1 MGNRKWVKRVKRP
14 GESGDLKKLEI
25 LMSEHKRN
33 PDKRIGNGRERL
45 MEGNEGWM
53 CVEMGV

>member
-1 MGNRKWVKRVKRP
+1 
-14 GESGDLKKLEI
+14 
-25 LMSEHKRN
+25 MSEHKRN

-53 CVEMGV
+53 CVEMEV